1 MQKKKKKQFPFEGSL
16 SFPYF
21 YDNLMQYYTIQN
33 FYALRN
39 LIDKK
44 FFEDLFEVHDIEFFW
59 STVRVDF

>member
-1 MQKKKKKQFPFEGSL
+1 
-16 SFPYF
+16 
-21 YDNLMQYYTIQN
+21 MQYYTIQN